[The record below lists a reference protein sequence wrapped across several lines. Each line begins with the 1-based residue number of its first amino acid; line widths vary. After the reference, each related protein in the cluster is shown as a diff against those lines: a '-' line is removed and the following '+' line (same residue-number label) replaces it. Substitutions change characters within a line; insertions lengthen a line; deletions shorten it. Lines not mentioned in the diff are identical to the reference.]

1 MSRGPLLL
9 DREKDTSMTKEE
21 LLDELTEMRRQI
33 ADFKEVHAEYE
44 RVKKER
50 HEPERITHMLNEIPD
65 SVLIMD
71 NRGQLIYVNSA
82 AEHLFNVSREKVIG
96 KSIWDVY
103 PKKEGTLFYNVYTK
117 TVANRKPNSFREKYR
132 LLGKLLDVSLYPTTD
147 GMTII
152 FRDITTSWHKEEIQR
167 LALIMLHH
175 LKESIFLMRADGRLF
190 HTNDETRDSLGYSNE
205 ELAKMSIFELVPQAL
220 ASDWHDALN
229 SIKQKRSMTFESR
242 LKTRNG
248 REFPVEVYANYI
260 PLYGHDYYTI
270 SARDITERKNAEET
284 RAFLSSIVQ
293 STDDA
298 IIGKTLEGVIT
309 SWNAGATK
317 LYGYTPEEAIGSNI
331 SILAPPDKPDMLA
344 KINEKIIHGEVAEQ
358 IETFRKRKDGEL
370 IEVSITASP
379 IYDVNGQITGLSTIA
394 RDITQRKLV
403 ENAAAEARSRAEMY
417 VDLMGHD
424 INNMN
429 QIAMGYLELAEGII
443 EAHGSLGKEDRFL
456 ITRPIETLRDN
467 SRLIDNVRK
476 IQKSKA
482 GVFKTENIELDG
494 MLRDA
499 IARFS
504 DVAGRNVRID
514 LVSSCSCT
522 VMANEL
528 LKEVF
533 LNLIGNAI
541 KHSTGPLCIKIIAE
555 KCEDGGNVSCRVAIE
570 DDGPGIPDDLKKK
583 LFDRLS
589 LEKTRAS
596 GKGFGLCLTKLLV
609 DDFQGQFWVED
620 RIKGDHTQ
628 GCRFIVM
635 LPAVD
640 GCWK

>member
-33 ADFKEVHAEYE
+33 AAFKEGHAEYE

-50 HEPERITHMLNEIPD
+50 QEPERITIMLNEIPD

-117 TVANRKPNSFREKYR
+117 TVANRKPTSFREKYR
-132 LLGKLLDVSLYPTTD
+132 LIGKLLDVSLYPTTS
-147 GMTII
+147 GMTMI

-205 ELAKMSIFELVPQAL
+205 ELAKMNIFELVPQAL

-229 SIKQKRSMTFESR
+229 RIKQKGSMTFESR
-242 LKTRNG
+242 LKTKDCG
-248 REFPVEVYANYI
+248 EFPVEVYANYI
-260 PLYGHDYYTI
+260 QLYGHDYYTI
-270 SARDITERKNAEET
+270 SARNITERKKAEET

-298 IIGKTLEGVIT
+298 IIGKTREGVIT
-309 SWNAGATK
+309 SWNYGATK
-317 LYGYTPEEAIGSNI
+317 LYGYTAAEAIGENI
-331 SILAPPDKPDMLA
+331 SIIAPPDKADVLT
-344 KINEKIIHGEVAEQ
+344 KINEKIGNGEVVEH
-358 IETFRKRKDGEL
+358 IETFRKRKDGKL
-370 IEVSITASP
+370 IEVSLTASP
-379 IYDVNGQITGLSTIA
+379 IYDTSGRITGLSTIS
-394 RDITQRKLV
+394 RDITERKRV

-429 QIAMGYLELAEGII
+429 MVAIGNLEMANMELEQHGKIDKNGKPLI
-443 EAHGSLGKEDRFL
+443 EKSLESLKSSTDL
-456 ITRPIETLRDN
+456 IKNVQKLQRTSAETLKLKSIDVGGVLDSVIGEYRPTHGRDVAIN
-467 SRLIDNVRK
+467 FVRK
-476 IQKSKA
+476 QTCHA
-482 GVFKTENIELDG
+482 NADEL
-494 MLRDA
+494 LRDL
-499 IARFS
+499 F
-504 DVAGRNVRID
+504 V
-514 LVSSCSCT
+514 
-522 VMANEL
+522 
-528 LKEVF
+528 
-533 LNLIGNAI
+533 NLISNAI
-541 KHSTGPLCIKIIAE
+541 KHSSPERSLTISIIMDSVD
-555 KCEDGGNVSCRVAIE
+555 DGGKKYCRTIIE
-570 DDGPGIPDDLKKK
+570 DNGPGIQDETKST
-583 LFDRLS
+583 LFKRYVRG
-589 LEKTRAS
+589 KTKAKGS
-596 GKGFGLCLTKLLV
+596 GLGLYLVRTLV
-609 DDFQGQFWVED
+609 DHYRGHIKVED
-620 RIKGDHTQ
+620 RVPGDYTQ
-628 GCRFIVM
+628 GARFVVM
-635 LPAVD
+635 IPAA
-640 GCWK
+640 G